1 MAGSRPA
8 PSRRQRRTGNRG
20 ARDHGY
26 GYGTSLLGDAPLGD
40 PARKMVSEVSK
51 RPSLLYV
58 SPVVPSATGSGIAM
72 RGGMVLEALCE
83 RYRVSLLA
91 IPLYPTLE
99 QQVPEF
105 LPTLCE
111 NIAILQ
117 PRESALDQMRRA
129 GEVYQGHQFDIVH
142 VFRLAAMAFA
152 QPY

>member
-1 MAGSRPA
+1 
-8 PSRRQRRTGNRG
+8 
-20 ARDHGY
+20 
-26 GYGTSLLGDAPLGD
+26 
-40 PARKMVSEVSK
+40 
-51 RPSLLYV
+51 
-58 SPVVPSATGSGIAM
+58 AM
-72 RGGMVLEALCE
+72 RGGMALEALCE

-152 QPY
+152 QPYLRQVRGHGLLHLDLDDIESKANRRIA